1 MKKYSVIIP
10 TLNEE
15 LYIHTT
21 LTCLSQQTLKP
32 TQVIVIDGNSTDR
45 TLKIISQ
52 FKNKFPLEVTVT
64 ERGVGKQRSVGG
76 KTAQGPVLVFFDAD
90 VRFEP
95 DFIEKSLSEYT
106 KRHLSSACPW
116 YTPDTKSPL
125 TWLIYIV
132 FNGIFWAGQRTFP
145 AGAGSCMF
153 VDKKIFNKIG
163 GFNHQLLTDD
173 LDFIY
178 RAGKAGVSGQLH
190 TQVTVSDRRFRTY
203 GILPTLRQYLHI
215 SYYFVRQ
222 QLHKC
227 NTLHYTFG
235 DYAAKKSLTRSR
247 TK

>member
-15 LYIHTT
+15 LFIYTT

-32 TQVIVIDGNSTDR
+32 AQVIIVDGNSTDQ
-45 TLKIISQ
+45 TLKIVRQ
-52 FKNKFPLEVTVT
+52 FKNKLPMEIMVTA
-64 ERGVGKQRSVGG
+64 RGVGKQRSIGG
-76 KTAQGPVLVFFDAD
+76 EAAQGSVLVFFDAD
-90 VRFEP
+90 VQLRP
-95 DFIEKSLSEYT
+95 DFMEKSLSEYT

-116 YTPDTKSPL
+116 YMPDTKSL
-125 TWLIYIV
+125 FTWLIYGV
-132 FNGIFWAGQRTFP
+132 FNSIFWGGQHTFP

-178 RAGKAGVSGQLH
+178 RAGKAGVFGQLH
-190 TQVTVSDRRFRTY
+190 SHITVSDRRFRTY
-203 GILPTLRQYLHI
+203 GILPTLWQYLHI
-215 SYYFVRQ
+215 SYYFMRQ

>member
-15 LYIHTT
+15 LFIHRT

-32 TQVIVIDGNSTDR
+32 TQVIVVDGNSTDQ
-45 TLKIISQ
+45 TLKIVRQ
-52 FKNKFPLEVTVT
+52 FKNKLPLKVKVTQ
-64 ERGVGKQRSVGG
+64 RGVGKQRSVGG
-76 KTAQGPVLVFFDAD
+76 EMAKRPVLVFFDAD
-90 VRFEP
+90 VQFSP
-95 DFIEKSLSEYT
+95 DFMEKSLIEYS

-116 YTPDTKSPL
+116 YTPGTKSL
-125 TWLIYIV
+125 FTWAIY
-132 FNGIFWAGQRTFP
+132 GIFNCIFWVGQRTFP
-145 AGAGSCMF
+145 AGAGSCMI

-178 RAGKAGVSGQLH
+178 RAGKAGVFGQLH
-190 TQVTVSDRRFRTY
+190 TRVTVSDRRFRTY
-203 GILPTLRQYLHI
+203 GILPTLQQYLHI

-235 DYAAKKSLTRSR
+235 EYAAKKSLTRSR